1 MFVKI
6 CGITSEEDALL
17 AVAMGADAVG
27 FVFAPSPRQ
36 MAPQL
41 VRDIVRRLP
50 PEVLTVGVFRDE
62 STARVVEIVGQVGL
76 RAAQLHG
83 RESPEETRWV
93 KERVP
98 VVFRAFAAGD
108 PAVGRADRYGADAIL
123 VDGANPGSGEVFD
136 WALAGETPGGL
147 RLIVAG
153 GLTPENVV
161 AAINSVHPWGVDVS
175 SGVESEPGR
184 KDPRKLRAFIAAARS
199 TQHSHLERLT
209 DRDHPDAAM
218 HGNEGPYDWQEDD

>member
-6 CGITSEEDALL
+6 CGITNEEDALL
-17 AVAMGADAVG
+17 AVAMGADALS

-36 MAPQL
+36 MAPQA

-50 PEVLTVGVFRDE
+50 PDVLTLGVFRDDSKE
-62 STARVVEIVGQVGL
+62 RVVDIVARTGL
-76 RAAQLHG
+76 RGAQLHG
-83 RESPEETRWV
+83 RETPEETRWV
-93 KERVP
+93 KDRVQ
-98 VVFRAFAAGD
+98 VVIRAFSCGD
-108 PAVGRADRYGADAIL
+108 PAVAVADRYGADAIL

-136 WALAGETPGGL
+136 WALADEVPDGQ
-147 RLIVAG
+147 RLLVAG

-175 SGVESEPGR
+175 SGVEAEPGR

-199 TQHSHLERLT
+199 TGRHEGSADQRMGFG
-209 DRDHPDAAM
+209 A
-218 HGNEGPYDWQEDD
+218 HGGEGPYDWQEDD